1 MNPIIITGMIL
12 LFGGAF
18 FLQIL
23 GLMNMIP
30 VILSSLILFVIIV
43 SGIYGM
49 TRKKTFKGF

>member
-1 MNPIIITGMIL
+1 MNPMVIILMTL

-23 GLMNMIP
+23 GLMNLIP
-30 VILSSLILFVIIV
+30 VILSSLILFFIIAG
-43 SGIYGM
+43 SIYGM